1 MIRIQDPFK
10 STSSI
15 FLLGKDY
22 IELLMVLQE
31 QATHQGIGQERGLR
45 TKFIH

>member
-1 MIRIQDPFK
+1 MTRIQDPFK

-15 FLLGKDY
+15 FLLRKDY

-31 QATHQGIGQERGLR
+31 QATPGNR
-45 TKFIH
+45 TGETSEN